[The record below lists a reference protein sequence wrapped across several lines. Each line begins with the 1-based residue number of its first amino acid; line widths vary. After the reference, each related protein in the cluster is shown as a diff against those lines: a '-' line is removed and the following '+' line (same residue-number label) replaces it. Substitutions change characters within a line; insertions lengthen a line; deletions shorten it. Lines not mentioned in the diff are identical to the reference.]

1 MAVTV
6 PGGAI
11 KQAKDAGF
19 PAQTASTATR
29 ARCPNLLALMV
40 MVHTTPI
47 IFTLF
52 MFIGQPLFVL
62 AFVLLVGAVIAD
74 LKARQLL

>member
-1 MAVTV
+1 MI
-6 PGGAI
+6 PREIPIRILRIAI
-11 KQAKDAGF
+11 ILAALF
-19 PAQTASTATR
+19 
-29 ARCPNLLALMV
+29 NLLALMV